1 MRYGYFDE
9 QAREYVITRPDTPA
23 PWANYL
29 GSPEYGALISNNA
42 GGYSFVRSGANGRLL
57 RYVFNQFDQPGR
69 YLYLRDNEDG
79 DFWSASWQPVGKDLE
94 TYRSECRHGTGYTKM
109 LADYSG
115 IHSEAVYYVPLDA
128 SHEVWLLSVTNQS
141 EKRRELTLTGYA
153 EFTSN
158 GNYEQDQV
166 NLQYSQFI
174 TRTLFDRNR
183 VRQQIHGNLDAQS
196 SEVDAKIVIE
206 RFFGLAGAAV
216 GGGVGYYLDVQEAE
230 LRAELASTGVSVE
243 RTDDSIRLIMPGN
256 ITFKTDSA
264 DINAGFY
271 ATLNSVAKVLNKY
284 SNSTVMVMG
293 FTDNTGADAYN
304 MTLSKQRATAVA
316 AYLQGQGVKSTR
328 FEIMG
333 MGPSNPIA
341 SNATAAG
348 RQQNRRVEIKI
359 IPNK

>member
-1 MRYGYFDE
+1 MKKFVTLCALTGLLAACTTTNPYTG
-9 QAREYVITRPDTPA
+9 QSQTSKAVWGTAIGAATGAAT
-23 PWANYL
+23 
-29 GSPEYGALISNNA
+29 GALVAKKS
-42 GGYSFVRSGANGRLL
+42 
-57 RYVFNQFDQPGR
+57 
-69 YLYLRDNEDG
+69 
-79 DFWSASWQPVGKDLE
+79 
-94 TYRSECRHGTGYTKM
+94 GTG
-109 LADYSG
+109 A
-115 IHSEAVYYVPLDA
+115 I
-128 SHEVWLLSVTNQS
+128 
-141 EKRRELTLTGYA
+141 
-153 EFTSN
+153 
-158 GNYEQDQV
+158 
-166 NLQYSQFI
+166 
-174 TRTLFDRNR
+174 
-183 VRQQIHGNLDAQS
+183 
-196 SEVDAKIVIE
+196 VD
-206 RFFGLAGAAV
+206 GLAGAAV